1 MASHKTTGKEGE
13 WRGGRR
19 STPPLS
25 SLEKETVSRFKSAS
39 PPPPLPVFPLYPS
52 HPHPFPCSFYSFFPH
67 PLLSFSALGC
77 LFLPPQPRG
86 EIEDTLLPPSLG
98 IPAAS
103 WGLPLPPAV
112 PAAPPPLLRHHC
124 RRISLMDIDPSEKA
138 FTAPSLFPPS
148 LSPSFPTS
156 PSLSRSPSFPPSP
169 GVTHSNNTSPKCV
182 YKQGWT
188 KWNG

>member
-1 MASHKTTGKEGE
+1 MQY
-13 WRGGRR
+13 GRR
-19 STPPLS
+19 GRRTSGRHTGWLPWRIMRSKRNVRDRAIEGRGLAPVRQQDKPNYKDSNGDAQDNGKGRRESGGEGGDQHLLPLS

-39 PPPPLPVFPLYPS
+39 PPTPVFPLYPS

-77 LFLPPQPRG
+77 LFLPPLPRG

-112 PAAPPPLLRHHC
+112 PAAPLRCCATIAGEFH
-124 RRISLMDIDPSEKA
+124 
-138 FTAPSLFPPS
+138 
-148 LSPSFPTS
+148 
-156 PSLSRSPSFPPSP
+156 
-169 GVTHSNNTSPKCV
+169 
-182 YKQGWT
+182 
-188 KWNG
+188 

>member
-1 MASHKTTGKEGE
+1 MATHKTTTGKEGE

-19 STPPLS
+19 STPP
-25 SLEKETVSRFKSAS
+25 
-39 PPPPLPVFPLYPS
+39 PPLLSGKGNSVEIQICL
-52 HPHPFPCSFYSFFPH
+52 PFSSSSSSGLPFVSLPPTSLSLFFLLFFPH

-86 EIEDTLLPPSLG
+86 ELKTPFSLPPSLG

-103 WGLPLPPAV
+103 WGLPS
-112 PAAPPPLLRHHC
+112 PPLLRHHC

-148 LSPSFPTS
+148 LPPFRLPPRS
-156 PSLSRSPSFPPSP
+156 PSLPRRYSQQQHQPQMRIHAGIDDMEWIS
-169 GVTHSNNTSPKCV
+169 
-182 YKQGWT
+182 
-188 KWNG
+188 